1 MSATGRDRPIA
12 VQHGN
17 VRNRGTDSHYTVKRT
32 FDLGRRM
39 AGPGHDR
46 AFDGSYGRVRFK
58 RTTDL
63 QIVHCNR
70 RFSLRVRPIEV
81 HKLNVD
87 YQKWVVRNGRRTDSR
102 IFLTISLLSGFQ
114 IPGIDRTLLPDH
126 NLRSSHITLL
136 KLRTPRERLPIMQPD
151 GQAERYS
158 PNSLSA
164 HIIPS
169 LSPYDIALGVTRK
182 QKQKNGA
189 RRPRFNTSQVSIK
202 RSEVVTDTKT

>member
-1 MSATGRDRPIA
+1 MASQQYDPAI
-12 VQHGN
+12 
-17 VRNRGTDSHYTVKRT
+17 VRGLLFWDSRKRT
-32 FDLGRRM
+32 FRLCNAIVRFRPTRDI
-39 AGPGHDR
+39 R
-46 AFDGSYGRVRFK
+46 ANYGKVRFK

-63 QIVHCNR
+63 QFVHCNR
-70 RFSLRVRPIEV
+70 RFSLRVRPIAV

-87 YQKWVVRNGRRTDSR
+87 YQKWVLRNGRRTDSR

-169 LSPYDIALGVTRK
+169 LSPYDIAPGVTRK
-182 QKQKNGA
+182 QKQK
-189 RRPRFNTSQVSIK
+189 K
-202 RSEVVTDTKT
+202 RGPKTPFQHFSSLD